1 MMKSMDEQAYFLE
14 DQRHKIEDAFFREKD
29 KALIE
34 QLRVMKQ
41 KKETRGALAEVS
53 GIRNSAVLDKLVD
66 LGVRPETLAAIAL
79 VPLVEVAWADGAVSK
94 SEEQQVLAAAEKNG
108 MAKNGIEYKILREW
122 LAIKPPAALLDAW
135 VHYVGALC
143 EKLGSREIDTLRSEI
158 IGHAKAVAEAAGGV
172 LGMGAIS
179 KEEKAVLALME
190 KAFAC
195 RK

>member
-1 MMKSMDEQAYFLE
+1 
-14 DQRHKIEDAFFREKD
+14 
-29 KALIE
+29 
-34 QLRVMKQ
+34 
-41 KKETRGALAEVS
+41 
-53 GIRNSAVLDKLVD
+53 
-66 LGVRPETLAAIAL
+66 
-79 VPLVEVAWADGAVSK
+79 
-94 SEEQQVLAAAEKNG
+94 